1 MSCSPPKRLTRA
13 EVQTRIDESAQAHF
27 DSLVRAEVTLMLER
41 LTVSEGE
48 TVTDLVVYDTDKPAA
63 DSTGLPPVK
72 AVLHKEHRQKRQS
85 RETAQA
91 DVQTQAQVAADT
103 AEDSTRQSDS
113 VQTSEQKP
121 GAGTGILRLG
131 AGMFLMAVSVLAI
144 RIFYKRIKR

>member
-1 MSCSPPKRLTRA
+1 MRA
-13 EVQTRIDESAQAHF
+13 EVQTRINESAQAHF
-27 DSLVRAEVTLMLER
+27 NSLVRAQVASMLER

-72 AVLHKEHRQKRQS
+72 AVLHKEHRQKQQS
-85 RETAQA
+85 RETSQTEI
-91 DVQTQAQVAADT
+91 QTQAQVTSDT

-131 AGMFLMAVSVLAI
+131 TGMFSLAVSVFAI

>member
-72 AVLHKEHRQKRQS
+72 AVLHKEHRQKQQS

-103 AEDSTRQSDS
+103 AENSTQQADS

>member
-91 DVQTQAQVAADT
+91 DVQTQAQVTADT

-121 GAGTGILRLG
+121 GTGILRLG
-131 AGMFLMAVSVLAI
+131 AGMFSLAVSVLAI